1 MSNVPVWPWR
11 PIFWEPVS
19 GTGERLMVGVLHG
32 YGGEIRGV
40 RTIRDDVLTCLF
52 GKSAVGLRRLI
63 DHGLSLHQEAARA
76 FGSLEL
82 FGQELTGLFPG
93 PIRSTEASSIT
104 ELLQTACLLYSSLG
118 NLDRLDEAEESD
130 APQQDD
136 VNKRFGSEVREIVLG
151 IRPDLVSFFGRS
163 AVLVQGGQPVRFG
176 FFSPRAVMHFTVIH
190 PVRHS
195 ASMRDARAK
204 IFEIDRARQVA
215 GIDRA
220 ALIAAVPR
228 EDDATLGTKQ
238 REQLRVNK
246 IEIESEADSV
256 GLRWYHVHTA
266 SDGATRL
273 VELAS

>member
-1 MSNVPVWPWR
+1 MSKVSMWPWR

-32 YGGEIRGV
+32 YGGEIQGI
-40 RTIRDDVLTCLF
+40 RTIRDDVLSCLF

-63 DHGLSLHQEAARA
+63 DHGLSSYQGAARVV
-76 FGSLEL
+76 GSLDP
-82 FGQELTGLFPG
+82 FGDSMVGLFPG
-93 PIRSTEASSIT
+93 PVRVTEASSVA

-130 APQQDD
+130 SPQQDD
-136 VNKRFGSEVREIVLG
+136 VNKRFGSEVREFVLG
-151 IRPDLVSFFGRS
+151 TRPDLISYFSRS

-215 GIDRA
+215 GIDIA

-228 EDDATLGTKQ
+228 EDDATLGSKQ
-238 REQLRVNK
+238 REQLKANK

-256 GLRWYHVHTA
+256 GLRWYPVHNA
-266 SDGATRL
+266 SDGADRL
-273 VELAS
+273 IELVS